1 MSAAMPP
8 LVLLA
13 VLLAALMHAA
23 WNAALKSQP
32 DTFLAA
38 LAVSAG
44 AGLVGAAL
52 LPFLPA
58 PAGASWPFI
67 AASGAIHV
75 VYYLLLAWAY
85 RHADISHAYPLMRG
99 GAPVLVA
106 LAASTLAGERLQAAQ
121 WAAIGL
127 ICAGGVVL
135 TIGARARTA
144 DTPVGPSPTLL
155 ALMAAVLIAGYTLV
169 DGLGVRRS
177 GSPASYTA
185 WILILGALGAI
196 AVSWRRTEGRLPA
209 FVLRKPGLVLLG
221 GVATTGSYGIAL
233 WAMTQ
238 APVAVVAALR
248 ETSIVFATGIA
259 ALLLRER
266 MTRAR
271 VAGAGIIALGAVA
284 MRLA

>member
-1 MSAAMPP
+1 MPP

-13 VLLAALMHAA
+13 VLLAAFMHAA

-38 LAVSAG
+38 LAVSGG
-44 AGLVGAAL
+44 AGLVGAVL

-58 PAGASWPFI
+58 PAAASWPFI
-67 AASGAIHV
+67 AASGTIHV

-106 LAASTLAGERLQAAQ
+106 LAASLLAGERLQGAQ

-135 TIGARARTA
+135 TIGARAREA
-144 DTPVGPSPTLL
+144 DKPAGASPTLL
-155 ALMAAVLIAGYTLV
+155 ALMAAMLIAGYTLV

-177 GSPASYTA
+177 GSPAAYTA

-196 AVSWRRTEGRLPA
+196 AVSWRRTEGRLPG

-248 ETSIVFATGIA
+248 ETSIVFATAIA